1 MSETPHSTQEIIFE
15 FLNSVGIQIVEKKLS
30 QDCFLPG
37 ISVLGSSA
45 LIDQAQLK
53 HLGDI
58 LHEAGHIA
66 VTEPKKR
73 PLIGTKEMDVNW
85 PTDGEEIAA
94 ILWSFAACNHLK
106 LDLNVVFH
114 PNGYKGNSDWLIQ
127 EFTNKN
133 YIGLPLLSWM
143 GLCTKEAFP
152 KMKKWL
158 R

>member
-85 PTDGEEIAA
+85 PTDGKWHGRA
-94 ILWSFAACNHLK
+94 IGASIQQNGQQWKCESHILK
-106 LDLNVVFH
+106 VAYLHGQSVCQYCVGQCL
-114 PNGYKGNSDWLIQ
+114 
-127 EFTNKN
+127 T
-133 YIGLPLLSWM
+133 
-143 GLCTKEAFP
+143 TT
-152 KMKKWL
+152 L
-158 R
+158 RYA